1 MKIPNLTPQVIHT
14 DSIPKDPAY
23 GGVRILRVQDDPQA
37 LQAMQTGAYEFQS
50 PAAGYSNVNGIL
62 SRKGFIAKA
71 GQSRVAVTLNISL
84 QTFVDLVKYDP
95 SNPPPQD
102 YNALGMK
109 DMHDRT
115 QSDFKGQKAANKN
128 DFKDYLL
135 EGIRGDRT
143 LFLPTISGWQS
154 SKVFDRTVFVVLDE
168 TNPHGLYGMVYL
180 PKAPIMQADGQTQT
194 AALFAVAN
202 SKDAIEAGALD
213 DMIVTLE
220 VELNVDE
227 RKAGQSFADRNGR
240 GSKKNKNL
248 VISLDTSSALSELR
262 FAAQQGTVFEERLAT
277 GRNTSTSET
286 ATKYIVDLSTMEQML
301 LNVISQGRI
310 KPEHFKRFHVPYFEP
325 FASDF
330 LTMLGEQF
338 SAQWLENTP
347 ANSDPFRRIYVHG
360 WPFALKAIALAY
372 HRARIDEIGP
382 LAAAIGVP
390 DASKTVDEAFKA
402 EVEKQKSNWEQKP
415 VISLE
420 ELRDRLTKIR
430 WERYRK
436 HWTDLTGT
444 KIKDGKIRR
453 LPLKS
458 TGGKEMAVGQA
469 QNTAYIIN
477 AVVDKI
483 LSDKWIDLTQ
493 TIDA

>member
-1 MKIPNLTPQVIHT
+1 MQIPNLTPQIIHT
-14 DSIPKDPAY
+14 DSIPHDPDY
-23 GGVRILRVQDDPQA
+23 GGLRILRVQNDPQA
-37 LQAMQTGAYEFQS
+37 LKAMQTGAYEFQS

-62 SRKGFIAKA
+62 SRKGFIGKG

-109 DMHDRT
+109 EMHDRT
-115 QSDFKGQKAANKN
+115 QSDFKGQKAANKV
-128 DFKDYLL
+128 DFRDYLL

-143 LFLPTISGWQS
+143 LFLPTVSGWQS
-154 SKVFDRTVFVVLDE
+154 SKVFDKTIFVVLDE
-168 TNPHGLYGMVYL
+168 TNPHGLYGLVYL

-194 AALFAVAN
+194 AALFSVAN
-202 SKDAIEAGALD
+202 SKDAIDAGALD

-262 FAAQQGTVFEERLAT
+262 LQAQSGTVFEDRLAT

-310 KPEHFKRFHVPYFEP
+310 KPEHFKRFHVPYFLP

-330 LTMLGEQF
+330 LQMLRDQF
-338 SAQWLENTP
+338 ADQWQEHTP
-347 ANSDPFRRIYVHG
+347 ASSDPFRRIYVHG

-372 HRARIDEIGP
+372 FRSRIDEIGP

-390 DASKTVDEAFKA
+390 DASRTVDDAFKS
-402 EVEKQKSNWEQKP
+402 EVEKQKATWEQKP
-415 VISLE
+415 VVSVG
-420 ELRDRLTKIR
+420 ELRDRLSKIK

-436 HWTDLTGT
+436 HWIDLTGA
-444 KIKDGKIRR
+444 KIKDGKVRR
-453 LPLKS
+453 MALKS
-458 TGGKEMAVGQA
+458 TAGQEMAVGQA

-477 AVVDKI
+477 AVADKI
-483 LSDKWIDLTQ
+483 LSDTWTDLTQ
-493 TIDA
+493 TVNA